1 MSRVGGFMD
10 FSGKTIVLT
19 GATGGIGQAIAAQL
33 AAKGCKLLLVARN
46 EDKLSALC
54 DTFDGRHEWIS
65 ADVTTTKGR
74 GEIIHMAKLMGAE
87 LLINNAGISQFDAIE
102 NITEADFR
110 RAMEINLMAPVCLT
124 REFCI
129 R

>member
-1 MSRVGGFMD
+1 MD